1 MSAREGSI
9 WRLVERVLEIIE
21 KVIDIL
27 NRLGLL

>member
-9 WRLVERVLEIIE
+9 GRLVERVLEIIE

-27 NRLGLL
+27 NRIGLL